1 MTTRTQITKRT
12 TSSNTTAL
20 QSCLLCEASLV
31 KVPAWFTVAAA
42 VKVAEA
48 KRVDVILVDEPRR
61 KSIARVADL
70 KTGRPH
76 ELLARW
82 VQHEEDAAAASTW
95 AAAA

>member
-12 TSSNTTAL
+12 ILSNTTAM

-61 KSIARVADL
+61 KSIARVSDL
-70 KTGRPH
+70 KLGRPN

-82 VQHEEDAAAASTW
+82 VQGEEDAASASW